1 MSQNL
6 KSRSWNR
13 LGSALTCAAIA
24 GFVLTSLYAKW
35 NPAQGQEKQTKNDDQ
50 KGKKAAQKKTAK
62 APTNLVVP
70 GAGKKLD
77 ALALAAI
84 IDQEV
89 NKRLT
94 AEGIKA

>member
-1 MSQNL
+1 MSQN
-6 KSRSWNR
+6 SRSWNR

-35 NPAQGQEKQTKNDDQ
+35 NPATAQEAQAKKGDQ

-62 APTNLVVP
+62 APANLVVP

-77 ALALAAI
+77 HMALAAF

-94 AEGIKA
+94 AEGIKASP